1 MSTVMVYHGS
11 TERVE
16 NPICGFGR
24 KNLDFGQGFYVTNLR
39 EQAVAWANNM
49 ARNRKQAAL
58 LNRYRLDRDTILEV
72 AKCKVFKAYDEE
84 WLRFIVGNRS
94 GENLAKE
101 YDYVEGGVANDRVVD
116 TVNLYMAGLMEL
128 NSALRELA
136 KHQPNNQMCIL
147 NQDLLNKYLVYD
159 GTEEL

>member
-11 TERVE
+11 TEKVE
-16 NPICGFGR
+16 NPICRFGR
-24 KNLDFGQGFYVTNLR
+24 KNLDFGLGFYVTNLR

-49 ARNRKQAAL
+49 ARNRKQTAL
-58 LNRYRLDRDTILEV
+58 LNRYRLDRDAILKV

-116 TVNLYMAGLMEL
+116 TINLYMAGLMEL
-128 NSALRELA
+128 NSALKELA